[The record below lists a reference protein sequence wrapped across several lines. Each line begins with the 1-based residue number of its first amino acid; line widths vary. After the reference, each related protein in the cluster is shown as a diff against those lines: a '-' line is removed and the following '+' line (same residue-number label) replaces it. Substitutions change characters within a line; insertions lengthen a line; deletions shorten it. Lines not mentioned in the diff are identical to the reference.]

1 MSNFLQTGITIGAS
15 IGGELVS
22 AFFSPKRSINS
33 SMGSFSL
40 YVTIEE
46 RHHDEL
52 VITDHPVEQGAA
64 ISDHAYKKPSELTI
78 TIGWSNSSLASI
90 GSLQFGNYSRSAYQD
105 LLDLQKSR
113 TPFDISTGKRKY
125 TNMLIQSL
133 STTTDAKTEN
143 SLIVTL
149 HCREVIIVQTIATQ
163 LQPAANMSS
172 PQKTAAITNAGTKQP
187 LATTTSLLYRDAGA
201 VTSFFKP

>member
-1 MSNFLQTGITIGAS
+1 MSGFLQTGLQIAAS
-15 IGGELVS
+15 VGGELVN
-22 AFFSPKRSINS
+22 AFFSPRRSINS

-64 ISDHAYKKPSELTI
+64 ISDHAYKKPSELTM

-90 GSLQFGNYSRSAYQD
+90 GTLQFGNYSSSTYSD
-105 LLDLQKSR
+105 LLTLQKQR
-113 TPFDISTGKRKY
+113 IPFDVSTGKRKY
-125 TNMLIQSL
+125 SNMLIQTL
-133 STTTDAKTEN
+133 DTTTDAKTEN

-149 HCREVIIVQTIATQ
+149 HCREVIIVQTTTTQ
-163 LQPAANMSS
+163 LQPAANMTS
-172 PQKTAAITNAGTKQP
+172 PQKTASTSNTGMKQP
-187 LATTTSLLYRDAGA
+187 QSTNTSILYRLAN
-201 VTSFFKP
+201 

>member
-1 MSNFLQTGITIGAS
+1 MSGFLQTGIGIAAS
-15 IGGELVS
+15 LGGELVS
-22 AFFSPKRSINS
+22 AFFSPRRSINS
-33 SMGSFSL
+33 QLGSFSL

-64 ISDHAYKKPSELTI
+64 ISDHAYKKPSELTM

-90 GSLQFGNYSRSAYQD
+90 GTLQFGNYSRSTYQD

-113 TPFDISTGKRKY
+113 TLFDVSTGKRRY
-125 TNMLIQSL
+125 SNMLIQSL

-149 HCREVIIVQTIATQ
+149 HCREVIIVQTTTTQ
-163 LQPAANMSS
+163 LQPAANMAS
-172 PQKTAAITNAGTKQP
+172 PQKTAGTSNTGTKQP
-187 LATTTSLLYRDAGA
+187 QATTTSLLYRLAN
-201 VTSFFKP
+201 